1 MKKLLAFLLVAV
13 MSFAMLVSC
22 GGNGDGDGDDN
33 GEGGG
38 QSTPPTA
45 ESVLAAAQAAL
56 ENSAYKTSVSLG
68 LESNNAEMNE
78 QFQEYTAMDIT
89 LTVKGDDFSMETKI
103 ESEGVSA
110 SRSVSLINKTIYVVQ
125 SYGDQVSGRKCVLND
140 AQLVAANDKLK
151 KDFAGDFALA
161 DFNSVVLSDV
171 DGKQVITC
179 TGIKDEAID
188 KINDLIDSI
197 VGGAPVGASFNDVS
211 IIYTV
216 ANGKFEK
223 TAVSFGFTFEVEG
236 ESIDV
241 DMSVDSAYDY
251 SATELNAPANADTFE
266 DIDYEDVVGRT
277 SYNEYAEAPNGT
289 YVVVETFVQGKQA
302 WWFDSEDNTGKG
314 TIYTQS
320 YDGGYFLYEV
330 PLTEEEYNALEVGTH
345 IMVYGFKAEWD
356 GEIEIIDAEIKI
368 LDNYTWVA
376 FPQDATALLGTAEI
390 EDLRDSKVYF
400 GNMTVVASNDAGDAF
415 LYKWNGSGN
424 VGDDIYFKASVNGK
438 TYTFVIESYL
448 TPDGSEAYE
457 AAQAL
462 KVGDVINMEAFLYWY
477 GTSAQ
482 PHVYS
487 ITVVE
492 AE

>member
-22 GGNGDGDGDDN
+22 GGNGDGDGDGGDN
-33 GEGGG
+33 
-38 QSTPPTA
+38 TPPTA

-56 ENSAYKTSVSLG
+56 ENSSYKTSVSLG

-78 QFQEYTAMDIT
+78 QFQELTAADIT
-89 LTVKGDDFSMETKI
+89 LTVKGDDFSMETKM
-103 ESEGVSA
+103 ESEGISL
-110 SRSVSLINKTIYVVQ
+110 SQSVSIINKTVYVVQ

-140 AQLVAANDKLK
+140 AQLVAASDKLK

-179 TGIKDEAID
+179 TGIKDEALD
-188 KINDLIDSI
+188 KINELIKDI
-197 VGGAPVGASFNDVS
+197 LNGAPVGASYNDIS

-223 TAVSFGFTFEVEG
+223 VDVSFGFTFEVEG

-251 SATELNAPANADTFE
+251 SATELNAPANADTFV

-277 SYNEYAEAPNGT
+277 SYNEYAEAPDGT
-289 YVVVETFVQGKQA
+289 YVAVETFVQGKQS
-302 WWFDSEDNTGKG
+302 WWEKDGVGKG
-314 TIYTQS
+314 TIYTQ
-320 YDGGYFLYEV
+320 YHDGGYFLYEV
-330 PLTEEEYNALEVGTH
+330 SLTKAEYDALKVGTH
-345 IMVYGFKAEWD
+345 IMVYGFKSTWD
-356 GEIEIIDAEIKI
+356 GEVEIIDAEIKI

-376 FPQDATALLGTAEI
+376 NPKDATELLGTAEI
-390 EDLRDSKVYF
+390 EDLRDSKVSF
-400 GNMTVVASNDAGDAF
+400 SNMTVVASNDAGDAF
-415 LYKWNGSGN
+415 LYKWNGAGS
-424 VGDDIYFKASVNGK
+424 VGDDIYFNASVDGK

-448 TPDGSEAYE
+448 TPDGSAAYE

-492 AE
+492 